1 MVHSIIVAVGIREN
15 GTIKGLYTG
24 PDMEAAE
31 HAVHVAGEKLDIIEG
46 RIFKNPLATRKI
58 SFAHLK
64 TVAH

>member
-24 PDMEAAE
+24 PDIEAAE
-31 HAVHVAGEKLDIIEG
+31 RAVHVAGEKLDIVEG

-58 SFAHLK
+58 TFEPKAAVTH
-64 TVAH
+64 